1 MSEANAI
8 TLATLPFLLKIPASR
23 FEIIEVPAKVD

>member
-8 TLATLPFLLKIPASR
+8 TLATFFFLARALAEISASDHS
-23 FEIIEVPAKVD
+23 E